1 MLLTLVKNNFKLLL
15 RNKIMV
21 GMFTI
26 FPILLITILSSAFSL
41 DLKNDYVLESFEVGY
56 SIEKGTEIEPYFM
69 VFKDQIKEI
78 PVTFIEM
85 TKDEALS
92 ALEDKKITCYVELN
106 DQKYTLYKNQGLDIN
121 TIIVETTL
129 DSGLYLYDGIKEL
142 QSLTPDGSLVSDS
155 TQPSKDTTE
164 FLDEFI
170 NISKLDAD
178 PIPEAQDYYGIV
190 QLVYIIWFGIASCI
204 TFADTERKS
213 GVVYRIALSKANT
226 SILFLGR
233 FIPTVF
239 SLCFQV
245 GIALITSTILLKINW
260 GPYPLLSFGI
270 LLLEIIAIS
279 AFGTTISFIIK
290 NVSLINIGTYVA
302 SFIFGML
309 GGCFQT
315 YMYNVDESLAKWSP
329 LYYINRTLVELST
342 KGYSAYLNKSIILLM
357 SVIGLSL
364 IIGVIYSRVRGY
376 NNEFV

>member
-213 GVVYRIALSKANT
+213 GVVYRIALSKANA

>member
-1 MLLTLVKNNFKLLL
+1 
-15 RNKIMV
+15 
-21 GMFTI
+21 
-26 FPILLITILSSAFSL
+26 
-41 DLKNDYVLESFEVGY
+41 
-56 SIEKGTEIEPYFM
+56 M

-129 DSGLYLYDGIKEL
+129 DAGLYLYDGIKEL

-213 GVVYRIALSKANT
+213 GVVYRIALSKANA

>member
-129 DSGLYLYDGIKEL
+129 DTGLYLYDGIKEL

-213 GVVYRIALSKANT
+213 GVVYRIALSKANA

>member
-129 DSGLYLYDGIKEL
+129 DAGLYLYDGIKEL

-213 GVVYRIALSKANT
+213 GVVYRIALSKANA